1 MTSGK
6 TAGKR
11 PKWGSWSTGGGQGGG
26 GCEFRSCSRL
36 ALINPRG
43 QGPGRTGGHLRVGFS
58 LKIMGMIKPQASSPT
73 FSLSKRELFYNCTR
87 MRVIFTCQASIRYQT
102 QRTKINLKEQRR
114 LVEGARCFPACQSVK
129 ATLCAGRCSHHVTF
143 KSNPGLK
150 DEIIRSLWKTKQ
162 GSFLGQHQTDILTFY
177 FILGYSP
184 ISNAV
189 TVSGR
194 EQRDSATYIHSPLN
208 AQRPFHPVCH
218 TTLSRVACAI

>member
-1 MTSGK
+1 MSSGAHQLFSETVSPTSHRHFVTWCCQGHFPTQPK
-6 TAGKR
+6 QGNELLCKSKCGNCFKFRDLSSILLGKR
-11 PKWGSWSTGGGQGGG
+11 SMTGNDFREDGWQKTKMRKPEHWRGPGGR

-36 ALINPRG
+36 ASINPRG

-58 LKIMGMIKPQASSPT
+58 LKIMGRIRPQASSPT
-73 FSLSKRELFYNCTR
+73 LSLSKSELFYNCTR

-150 DEIIRSLWKTKQ
+150 DEIMRSL
-162 GSFLGQHQTDILTFY
+162 
-177 FILGYSP
+177 
-184 ISNAV
+184 
-189 TVSGR
+189 
-194 EQRDSATYIHSPLN
+194 
-208 AQRPFHPVCH
+208 
-218 TTLSRVACAI
+218 